1 MEVSLILGIII
12 GFAALIV
19 GFSMEGGRVISLMLI
34 SPFIIVVG
42 GTVGATIGS
51 FTFKDILHALKAV
64 GKSFKQPNAHSTKR
78 LIDRMLEI
86 STKFTADGVVALDEV
101 LSDPAFQ
108 KDELLLLKE
117 GLVLIQDGK
126 KGEDIQYVL
135 EAELHA
141 YSQQRSVEAEVF
153 ESAAGFSPTMG
164 VIGTVM
170 SLVVVLS
177 SGFGDSAELAEK
189 VSTAFIATLY
199 GVSLANVVYLPIAH
213 KLKLLMKKSIIEREI
228 IIDGVG
234 MISKGMAARSME
246 NELAM
251 YYQAFA
257 DGQKHYR
264 AGIDN

>member
-1 MEVSLILGIII
+1 MEISLILGIII
-12 GFAALIV
+12 GFAALIT
-19 GFSMEGGRVISLMLI
+19 GFSMEGGRVVSLMLL
-34 SPFIIVVG
+34 SPFIIVAG
-42 GTVGATIGS
+42 GTIGATMGS
-51 FTFKDILHALKAV
+51 FTFKDIIRALKSV
-64 GKSFKQPNAHSTKR
+64 GKTFKHPNANSTKR

-86 STKFTADGVVALDEV
+86 STKFTADGVVALDTV
-101 LSDPAFQ
+101 LSDPEFQ

-126 KGEDIQYVL
+126 GVEDIQYVL
-135 EAELHA
+135 ESELHA
-141 YSQQRSVEAEVF
+141 FSQQKAIEADVF

-177 SGFGDSAELAEK
+177 SGFGDSAELAAK
-189 VSTAFIATLY
+189 ISTAFIATLY
-199 GVSLANVVYLPIAH
+199 GVGLANIVFLPIAH
-213 KLKLLMKKSIIEREI
+213 KLKLVMKKSIIEREI
-228 IIDGVG
+228 IIDGVC
-234 MISKGMAARSME
+234 MISKGIAARPME

-264 AGIDN
+264 AGIEN

>member
-1 MEVSLILGIII
+1 MELSLILGIII
-12 GFAALIV
+12 GFAALIT
-19 GFSMEGGRVISLMLI
+19 GFSMEGGSLFSLMLV
-34 SPFIIVVG
+34 SPFIIVAG
-42 GTVGATIGS
+42 GTVGATLGS
-51 FTFKDILHALKAV
+51 FTFKDIVQALKAV
-64 GKSFKQPNAHSTKR
+64 GKSFKQPNANSTKR

-86 STKFTADGVVALDEV
+86 STRFTADGVVALDAV
-101 LSDPAFQ
+101 LSDPEFQ

-126 KGEDIQYVL
+126 KEEDIQYVL
-135 EAELHA
+135 ESELHA

-153 ESAAGFSPTMG
+153 EAAAGFSPTMG

-177 SGFGDSAELAEK
+177 NGFGDSAELAEK
-189 VSTAFIATLY
+189 ISTAFIATLY
-199 GVSLANVVYLPIAH
+199 GVGLANVIYLPIAH

-228 IIDGVG
+228 IIDGVC
-234 MISKGMAARSME
+234 MISKGKAARSME

-257 DGQKHYR
+257 DGKKHFK